1 NEEIDIDR
9 IQFNISENVSNNVD
23 ITVASITEMAIEQD
37 QVMQTEVAKQRT
49 DDQPFFTELTGMAK
63 QYKIV
68 EAFQESVTEIILPQF
83 FLTTNSADLFNT

>member
-1 NEEIDIDR
+1 KKPLEQFLFPESSSSNNEEIDIDR

-63 QYKIV
+63 Q
-68 EAFQESVTEIILPQF
+68 
-83 FLTTNSADLFNT
+83 